1 MGPTTVVPTRVVSTG
16 STRRDTAP
24 RDPHDDRLDR
34 VVERRCDEFRRE
46 GRAHHTAVEVGGA
59 SVGSLSYVALD
70 AGATRLAR
78 YLGRRR
84 FGAGDRIAVLLER
97 PADALTAQL
106 AIART
111 GAAWVPLDHGLPDA
125 ALAAVVHASGA
136 GVVLTTADQ
145 APRLRVTDVDAV
157 YLDRV
162 AAHVDA
168 EDAQRWRAA
177 ERGPVGDAPA
187 YIVVHAGG
195 GDGRSSG
202 SAGLRAPAIEHAA
215 VTHLVHVLG
224 DLFRLSATDR
234 VFHDPRSGSDRA
246 VLETWVPWS
255 CGATV
260 VTPAPGE
267 HLRGPALG
275 TFLRT
280 TRTTVLVAD
289 PATLEGVD
297 EELPDLRLLVLL
309 GPERPAAT
317 VTRWQAPGR
326 RILGLHGTPETTV
339 VAFWTELSPDGGSTL
354 GRPLPGHDVVLLDPA
369 DPGRAVP
376 PGRVGEIGIVGPGVA
391 SGYVGRPDLADEAFV
406 PIPGQP
412 SRRTF
417 RTGDLGRFTADRELE
432 YAGRLEG
439 AAGRGL
445 RGRPVDATAP
455 RRTRR
460 SDTPGRTAVL
470 PLPPE
475 SVGSTRVA
483 GRNGTAAAEDPVT
496 DVVAAGERDDAVAL
510 TVAHRLSPRPRYTAA
525 PRVAVPPVPATPAP
539 KDTAAPTVAV
549 PPVPA
554 TPAPKDT
561 AAPTVAV
568 PPVPAT
574 PAPKDTAA
582 PTVAVPPV
590 PATPAPKDTAA
601 PTVALSPTPARPG
614 AGLAPTRP
622 PGTAGRPTAGA
633 PAAAAPD
640 TGAPSTA
647 VRTALG
653 TILAEVLDRAE
664 VADDADFFTDLGADS
679 LLMARFC
686 ARIRK
691 HPDLPSA
698 AMQDIYQHRTLAG
711 LAAALAPA
719 PQAPDVAGAARVR
732 AGLAATLAEVL
743 GRSDVPGDADFFRDL
758 GADSLLMARFC
769 ARLRKRDD
777 LPSVAMPDVYRHSTL
792 ATLAASLASDAD
804 AIDADGPSETDE
816 VDTGTDSA
824 GADPTRSRAGTAAF
838 VLCGAAQFL
847 CFLAYGY
854 LFALVLT
861 WAVTW
866 VTVATTP
873 LATYGR
879 AVVAGAVGLGAFTA
893 LPVVAKWV
901 IVGRWRPGSI
911 PVWSAAYLRFWVVK
925 TLLRSSPARLFAG
938 TPLQTLHLRALGAR
952 IGRGVVFLGPQTPV
966 CTDLFSA
973 GDGALIRKDAVVA
986 CYRAHDGRVEIGGV
1000 SLGAHAVVG
1009 ESTVL
1014 DVRTAMGDGSSLAHS
1029 SSLHAGQAVPA
1040 GENWHGSPARR
1051 ADAPMPPV
1059 PPAGDATP
1067 RRTLYTLGVLAVVL
1081 GLLLPAALLAF
1092 VLLHTLVPHF
1102 AELFEPPPGAL
1113 ADPWFYLRTL
1123 LLSGALYL
1131 GAIVVGLVVVATL
1144 PRLFA
1149 LGLRPDT
1156 VYPLYGPRY
1165 WLHRAVGRLTN
1176 VKAFVTLFG
1185 DASAIAHY
1193 LTLLGY
1199 RLRPLQQ
1206 TGSNFGMAVKH
1217 ENPFLTIVGAGTVV
1231 ADGLSVMNAE
1241 YSATSFRVSATR
1253 IGANNFLGNRIAYP
1267 PQGRTG
1273 DDCLLA
1279 TKVQI
1284 PQHGPIRSGVGLL
1297 GSPSFEIPRTVA
1309 RDSELDVTDPAELA
1323 ASLRRKNRHNVVSM
1337 GLHLLVRWL
1346 FTFLLAVAV
1355 AAVGSL
1361 PVAAGAAEVV
1371 VVEVAGL
1378 VLLAGWYALV
1388 ERCVR
1393 PLMARVPQGCSIYDP
1408 TFWRHERYW
1417 KVPAPEWVQIANG
1430 TPFKPLIWRL
1440 LGVRVG
1446 ARVFD
1451 DGVSITERSFT
1462 TIGDEVTLG
1471 EGTIVQCHSQ
1481 EDGGF
1486 KSDHVVIGARCTLG
1500 VGSFVHYGTSIGD
1513 GAVLA
1518 PDTFLMKG
1526 EEVPPGE
1533 HWSGNPAR
1541 GTRRSPAPARPAA
1554 RAPAPAPAAA
1564 PAATPAR

>member
-1 MGPTTVVPTRVVSTG
+1 MGPTSVVPTRVVP
-16 STRRDTAP
+16 RRPAP
-24 RDPHDDRLDR
+24 PPDDRLDR
-34 VVERRCDEFRRE
+34 LVERRCDGFRRE
-46 GRAHHTAVEVGGA
+46 GRAHHLALEVGGA

-70 AGATRLAR
+70 AGAARLAR

-106 AIART
+106 AIAKT

-145 APRLRVTDVDAV
+145 APRLRATDVDAV

-168 EDAQRWRAA
+168 EDAGRRRAD
-177 ERGPVGDAPA
+177 ERGSVGDAPA

-195 GDGRSSG
+195 GDDARSSG
-202 SAGLRAPAIEHAA
+202 SAPALRAPAIEHAA

-224 DLFRLSATDR
+224 DLFGLSATDR
-234 VFHDPRSGSDRA
+234 VFHDPSRASDRA

-267 HLRGPALG
+267 HLRAAALG
-275 TFLRT
+275 AFLRT

-289 PATLEGVD
+289 PVTLEGVD
-297 EELPDLRLLVLL
+297 ADLPDLRLLVLL
-309 GPERPAAT
+309 GPERPAPT
-317 VTRWQAPGR
+317 VMRWQAPGR
-326 RILGLHGTPETTV
+326 RILGLHGAPETTV
-339 VAFWTELSPDGGSTL
+339 AVFSTELSPGGGTTL
-354 GRPLPGHDVVLLDPA
+354 GRPLPDHDVVLLDPA
-369 DPGRAVP
+369 DPRRAVP
-376 PGRVGEIGIVGPGVA
+376 PGRVGEIGITGRGVA
-391 SGYVGRPDLADEAFV
+391 PGYVGRTDLTDEAFV

-412 SRRTF
+412 TRRTF
-417 RTGDLGRFTADRELE
+417 RTGDLGRLTAEREVE
-432 YAGRLEG
+432 FVGRLEG
-439 AAGRGL
+439 AGGRGL
-445 RGRPVDATAP
+445 RVRPVHATAP
-455 RRTRR
+455 RLARR
-460 SDTPGRTAVL
+460 SGTPGRTAVL

-475 SVGSTRVA
+475 SGRPARVA
-483 GRNGTAAAEDPVT
+483 GASAPKAAEDPVT
-496 DVVAAGERDDAVAL
+496 DVVAPGQDPDDGSTA
-510 TVAHRLSPRPRYTAA
+510 TVAHRL
-525 PRVAVPPVPATPAP
+525 PPPGKPAATPPGP

-549 PPVPA
+549 PPVRTSP
-554 TPAPKDT
+554 PGPRDT
-561 AAPTVAV
+561 APR
-568 PPVPAT
+568 
-574 PAPKDTAA
+574 
-582 PTVAVPPV
+582 
-590 PATPAPKDTAA
+590 DTAA
-601 PTVALSPTPARPG
+601 PTVALSPTPAPPRPG
-614 AGLAPTRP
+614 GTPAPRRP
-622 PGTAGRPTAGA
+622 ESGGRPSSGTPTVRPVPDAGA
-633 PAAAAPD
+633 PA
-640 TGAPSTA
+640 TA
-647 VRTALG
+647 VRAALAAV
-653 TILAEVLDRAE
+653 LAEVLGRSE
-664 VADDADFFTDLGADS
+664 VPEDADFFGDLGADS

-691 HPDLPSA
+691 DPDLPSA
-698 AMQDIYQHRTLAG
+698 AMQDIYQHPTLAG

-719 PQAPDVAGAARVR
+719 PQAPDLAGAARIR
-732 AGLAATLAEVL
+732 SGLAETLAEVL
-743 GRSDVPGDADFFRDL
+743 GRTDIREDADFFGDL

-769 ARLRKRDD
+769 ARLRKRAD
-777 LPSVAMPDVYRHSTL
+777 LPSVAMPDIYRHSSL
-792 ATLAASLASDAD
+792 ATLAASLVPAAG
-804 AIDADGPSETDE
+804 AAGAQGPAEADE

-824 GADPTRSRAGTAAF
+824 GADPTRPRAGTAAF
-838 VLCGAAQFL
+838 VACGTAQFL

-854 LFALVLT
+854 LSAVFLT
-861 WAVTW
+861 WAATW
-866 VTVATTP
+866 VTAAGTP

-879 AVVAGAVGLGAFTA
+879 AVVAGAVGLAAFTA
-893 LPVVAKWV
+893 LPIVAKWV
-901 IVGRWRPGSI
+901 LVGRWRPGSI

-925 TLLRSSPARLFAG
+925 TLVRTSPVRLFAG

-952 IGRGVVFLGPQTPV
+952 IGRGVVFLGPQIPV

-973 GDGALIRKDAVVA
+973 GDGALIRKDSVLA

-1000 SLGAHAVVG
+1000 SLGAHVVVG

-1059 PPAGDATP
+1059 PPAGETVP
-1067 RRTLYTLGVLAVVL
+1067 RRTLYSVGVLVVAL
-1081 GLLLPAALLAF
+1081 ALLLPAGLLAF
-1092 VLLHTLVPHF
+1092 AVLRTLVPQF
-1102 AELFEPPPGAL
+1102 AALFEPPPGAL
-1113 ADPWFYLRTL
+1113 ADPGFYVRVL

-1131 GAIVVGLVVVATL
+1131 GALVVGLVVVVTL

-1156 VYPLYGPRY
+1156 VHPLFGGRY
-1165 WLHRAVGRLTN
+1165 WLHRAIGTLTN
-1176 VKAFVTLFG
+1176 VKPFVGLFG

-1193 LTLLGY
+1193 LALLGY

-1206 TGSNFGMAVKH
+1206 TGSNFGLAVKH

-1309 RDSELDVTDPAELA
+1309 RDSELDVTDPVELA

-1346 FTFLLAVAV
+1346 FTFLLAVAI

-1361 PVAAGAAEVV
+1361 PIAAGATEVV
-1371 VVEVAGL
+1371 VVEVVGV
-1378 VLLAGWYALV
+1378 VLLVVWYALV

-1393 PLMARVPQGCSIYDP
+1393 PLMARAPQGCSIYDP

-1417 KVPAPEWVQIANG
+1417 KVPAPGWVQLANG

-1440 LGVRVG
+1440 LGVHVG

-1451 DGVSITERSFT
+1451 DGADLTERSFT

-1471 EGTIVQCHSQ
+1471 EGTVVQCHSQ

-1500 VGSFVHYGTSIGD
+1500 VGSFVHYGTTIGD

-1541 GTRRSPAPARPAA
+1541 GTRRAPARPRQAQA
-1554 RAPAPAPAAA
+1554 QAPVPPRRPEPAPGPTVPHPTLRGPRPVPSGARVGLVDAAG
-1564 PAATPAR
+1564 ARPRKDRGHP

>member
-1 MGPTTVVPTRVVSTG
+1 MGPTSVVPTRVVPLCP
-16 STRRDTAP
+16 P

-34 VVERRCDEFRRE
+34 MVERCCDGFRRE
-46 GRAHHTAVEVGGA
+46 GRAHHLALEVGGA

-70 AGATRLAR
+70 AGANRLAR

-145 APRLRVTDVDAV
+145 APRLRATDVDAV

-195 GDGRSSG
+195 SG
-202 SAGLRAPAIEHAA
+202 SAPALLAPAIEHAA

-224 DLFRLSATDR
+224 DLFALTATDR
-234 VFHDPRSGSDRA
+234 VFHDPRCASDRT

-267 HLRGPALG
+267 HLRGAALG

-280 TRTTVLVAD
+280 TRTTVLVTD

-297 EELPDLRLLVLL
+297 ADLPDLRLLVLL

-326 RILGLHGTPETTV
+326 RILGLHGAPETTV
-339 VAFWTELSPDGGSTL
+339 VVFATELSPGGGTTL
-354 GRPLPGHDVVLLDPA
+354 GRPLPDHDVVLLDPA
-369 DPGRAVP
+369 DPRRAVP
-376 PGRVGEIGIVGPGVA
+376 PGRIGEIGIVGRGVA
-391 SGYVGRPDLADEAFV
+391 PGYVGRTDLTDEAFV

-412 SRRTF
+412 TRRTF
-417 RTGDLGRFTADRELE
+417 RTGDLGRLTAEREVE
-432 YAGRLEG
+432 FVGRVEG

-445 RGRPVDATAP
+445 RVRPVDATAP
-455 RRTRR
+455 RRERR
-460 SDTPGRTAVL
+460 SGTPGRTAVL

-475 SVGSTRVA
+475 SARPSRVA
-483 GRNGTAAAEDPVT
+483 RGGPTTAEDPVT
-496 DVVAAGERDDAVAL
+496 EAVAPGRQDPDDASSA
-510 TVAHRLSPRPRYTAA
+510 TVAHRLRPAA
-525 PRVAVPPVPATPAP
+525 P
-539 KDTAAPTVAV
+539 DTAAPTVAV
-549 PPVPA
+549 PQVPA
-554 TPAPKDT
+554 TPSAPDSST
-561 AAPTVAV
+561 TL
-568 PPVPAT
+568 
-574 PAPKDTAA
+574 
-582 PTVAVPPV
+582 
-590 PATPAPKDTAA
+590 AA
-601 PTVALSPTPARPG
+601 PTVALPPTPARYRPTQ
-614 AGLAPTRP
+614 APRP
-622 PGTAGRPTAGA
+622 PTTAGPVPSAPVRARPGGPTGPAITPRPSTT
-633 PAAAAPD
+633 PAAQPPPD
-640 TGAPSTA
+640 AGAPSTA
-647 VRTALG
+647 VKAALAAV
-653 TILAEVLDRAE
+653 LAEVLGRSE
-664 VADDADFFTDLGADS
+664 IPEDADFFGDLGADS

-691 HPDLPSA
+691 DPDLPSA
-698 AMQDIYQHRTLAG
+698 AMQDIYQHPTLAG

-719 PQAPDVAGAARVR
+719 PQAPDLAGAARIR
-732 AGLAATLAEVL
+732 AGLAETLAEVL
-743 GRSDVPGDADFFRDL
+743 GRTDLPEDADFFGDL

-769 ARLRKRDD
+769 ARLRKRAD
-777 LPSVAMPDVYRHSTL
+777 LPSVGMPDIYRHSSL
-792 ATLAASLASDAD
+792 RTLAASLVPAAGT
-804 AIDADGPSETDE
+804 AQAPAEADE
-816 VDTGTDSA
+816 VDTGTDSS
-824 GADPTRSRAGTAAF
+824 GADPTRRRAGTAAF

-847 CFLAYGY
+847 CLLAFGY
-854 LFALVLT
+854 LTAVYLT
-861 WAVTW
+861 WAGTW
-866 VTVATTP
+866 VTTP
-873 LATYGR
+873 GGLLGTYGR
-879 AVVAGAVGLGAFTA
+879 AVAAGAVGLAGFTA
-893 LPVVAKWV
+893 LPIVAKWV
-901 IVGRWRPGSI
+901 LVGRWRPGSI
-911 PVWSAAYLRFWVVK
+911 PVWSAGYLRFWVVK
-925 TLLRSSPARLFAG
+925 SLLRSSPAQLFAG
-938 TPLQTLHLRALGAR
+938 TPLQTLYLRALGAR
-952 IGRGVVFLGPQTPV
+952 IGRGVVILSPQVPV

-973 GDGALIRKDAVVA
+973 GDGALVRKDAVLA

-1000 SLGAHAVVG
+1000 SLGAHVVVG

-1059 PPAGDATP
+1059 PPAAEGAP
-1067 RRTLYTLGVLAVVL
+1067 RRTLYSVGVLVIALGIVL
-1081 GLLLPAALLAF
+1081 PAGLLAFAVLRALVPQFAALL
-1092 VLLHTLVPHF
+1092 
-1102 AELFEPPPGAL
+1102 EPPPGAL
-1113 ADPWFYLRTL
+1113 TGVDFYLRTL

-1131 GAIVVGLVVVATL
+1131 GAIVVGLVLVVTL
-1144 PRLFA
+1144 PRMFA

-1156 VYPLYGPRY
+1156 VYPLYGVRY
-1165 WLHRAVGRLTN
+1165 WQHRAIGTLTN
-1176 VKAFVTLFG
+1176 VKPFVELFG
-1185 DASAIAHY
+1185 DASAVAHY
-1193 LTLLGY
+1193 LALIGY

-1217 ENPFLTIVGAGTVV
+1217 ENPFLTVVGAGTVV

-1241 YSATSFRVSATR
+1241 YSSTSFRVSATR

-1267 PQGRTG
+1267 PRGRTG

-1284 PQHGPIRSGVGLL
+1284 PQHGPIRQGVGLL
-1297 GSPSFEIPRTVA
+1297 GSPSFEIPRMVA
-1309 RDSELDVTDPAELA
+1309 RDSELEVTDPAELA
-1323 ASLRRKNRHNVVSM
+1323 ASLRRKNRHNAVSM
-1337 GLHLLVRWL
+1337 ALHLLVRWL
-1346 FTFLLAVAV
+1346 FTFLFLVAV
-1355 AAVGSL
+1355 VAVDSL
-1361 PVAAGAAEVV
+1361 PVTWGAAEFL
-1371 VVEVAGL
+1371 VVEMVGL
-1378 VLLAGWYALV
+1378 VLLVGWYALV
-1388 ERCVR
+1388 ERCAR
-1393 PLMARVPQGCSIYDP
+1393 PLMVRAPQGCSIYDP

-1417 KVPAPEWVQIANG
+1417 KVPAPNWVQFANG
-1430 TPFKPLIWRL
+1430 TPFKPWLWRL
-1440 LGVRVG
+1440 LGVHVG

-1451 DGVSITERSFT
+1451 DGATLTEKFFT
-1462 TIGDEVTLG
+1462 TIGDDTTLG

-1500 VGSFVHYGTSIGD
+1500 VGSFVHYGTTIGD

-1541 GTRRSPAPARPAA
+1541 GTRRTPARPRPAQTQAPTSAPPRRPEAA
-1554 RAPAPAPAAA
+1554 PGPTVPHPTLRGPRPAPSGAGVRLVDAAGAP
-1564 PAATPAR
+1564 PRKDRGHP